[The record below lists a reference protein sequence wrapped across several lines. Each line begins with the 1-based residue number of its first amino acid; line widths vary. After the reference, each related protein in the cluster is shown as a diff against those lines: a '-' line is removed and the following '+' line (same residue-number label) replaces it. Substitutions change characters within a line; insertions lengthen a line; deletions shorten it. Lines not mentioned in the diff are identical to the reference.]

1 MNLLNQFSYPLIA
14 ALVLAVAFVV
24 LYRRTNRTVLIGV
37 ELGLLIAFAGGF
49 LALRTGDGDLT
60 SIEAY
65 DTLLINDRPTFI
77 EFFSNFCTGCL
88 VMRPTVDALI
98 ADIDDEFNILRVNIH
113 SEAGRALRERLS
125 FSFTPEFVLLN
136 ARGVEVW
143 RDHIPPSLDI
153 LRQAQ

>member
-14 ALVLAVAFVV
+14 ALVLAILFVL
-24 LYRRTNRTVLIGV
+24 LYRRVNRVVLIGI
-37 ELGLLIAFAGGF
+37 ELGLLLAFVGGF
-49 LALRTGDGDLT
+49 LALHTGDGDLT

-65 DTLLINDRPTFI
+65 DALVTNNRPTFI

-98 ADIDDEFNILRVNIH
+98 ADISDEFNILRVNIH

-125 FSFTPEFVLLN
+125 FSFTPEFVLLD

-153 LRQAQ
+153 LRRAQ